1 MTSPTLFP
9 DVEVLL
15 VGYLEGLVASSG
27 QVDTETPGD
36 FTGLLPFIRVYRFG
50 GFADPFNDFADIQ
63 LDVFADL
70 RSVGFPLARQIQSL
84 LMGPPPPIALLDRV
98 DCTAGPRELEWADKD
113 TVRRWGATYRVVS
126 RRRATS

>member
-15 VGYLEGLVASSG
+15 VGYLEGLVANSD

-50 GFADPFNDFADIQ
+50 GFADRFNDFADIQ
-63 LDVFADL
+63 LDVFAEL

-84 LMGPPPPIALLDRV
+84 LMGPPPPIVLLDRV
-98 DCTAGPRELEWADKD
+98 DCTVGPRELEWGDD
-113 TVRRWGATYRVVS
+113 NTVRRWGATYRVVS

>member
-15 VGYLEGLVASSG
+15 VGYLEGLVADSA

-50 GFADPFNDFADIQ
+50 GSSDRFNDFADIQ
-63 LDVFADL
+63 LDVFAEL
-70 RSVGFPLARQIQSL
+70 RSVGFPLLRRIQSL

-98 DCTAGPRELEWADKD
+98 DCTVGPHELEWADGD

-126 RRRATS
+126 RRRARS